1 MRLAYQWEIVNF
13 DDGYYKKEI
22 MIGFIKGI
30 LKEKDF
36 NNITVECNGVG
47 FQIFVTNSCMA
58 NMPDLEQEVKI
69 YTYLHVREDEMS
81 LYGFVSPEEKRL
93 FLQLITVSGVGSKT
107 AIQILSA
114 ERMSA
119 IINSIINEDASVIA
133 SCKGIGKKVAE
144 KIIVELKD
152 KIRPLDY
159 ILPNESIFAQ
169 NNENIEEAVIVLT
182 SLGMSKTQASKLARD
197 VAKENDTAEQIVA
210 KALHNMG
217 E

>member
-1 MRLAYQWEIVNF
+1 
-13 DDGYYKKEI
+13 
-22 MIGFIKGI
+22 MIGYIQGI
-30 LKEKDF
+30 LKEKDY
-36 NNITVECNGVG
+36 NNVIVDCNGIG
-47 FQIFVTNSCMA
+47 YQIMVTNSCMA

-107 AIQILSA
+107 ALQILSA
-114 ERMSA
+114 ERMGA
-119 IINSIINEDASVIA
+119 IINSIINEDSSVIA

-159 ILPNESIFAQ
+159 ILPNESIFTQ
-169 NNENIEEAVIVLT
+169 SNEFIEDAVVVLT
-182 SLGMSKTQASKLARD
+182 SLGLSKNQASKMARE
-197 VAKENDTAEQIVA
+197 VAKENDTAEDIVA
-210 KALHNMG
+210 KVLHNMG

>member
-1 MRLAYQWEIVNF
+1 
-13 DDGYYKKEI
+13 

-36 NNITVECNGVG
+36 NNITVDCNGVG

-58 NMPDLEQEVKI
+58 NLPDLDNEVQI

-119 IINSIINEDASVIA
+119 IINSIINEDSSVIA

-152 KIRPLDY
+152 KIKPLDY

-169 NNENIEEAVIVLT
+169 NNENIEEAIIVLT
-182 SLGMSKTQASKLARD
+182 SLGMSKTQASKLARE
-197 VAKENDTAEQIVA
+197 VASEDDTAEQIVA

>member
-1 MRLAYQWEIVNF
+1 
-13 DDGYYKKEI
+13 

-36 NNITVECNGVG
+36 NNITVDCNGVG

-58 NMPDLEQEVKI
+58 NLPDLDNEVQI

-119 IINSIINEDASVIA
+119 IINSIINEDSSVIA

-152 KIRPLDY
+152 KIKPLDY

-169 NNENIEEAVIVLT
+169 NNENIEEAIIVLT
-182 SLGMSKTQASKLARD
+182 SLGMSKTHASKLARE
-197 VAKENDTAEQIVA
+197 VANENDTAEQIVA

>member
-1 MRLAYQWEIVNF
+1 
-13 DDGYYKKEI
+13 

-36 NNITVECNGVG
+36 NTITIECNGIG
-47 FQIFVTNSCMA
+47 FQIMVTNSCMA

-119 IINSIINEDASVIA
+119 IINSIINEDSSVIA

-152 KIRPLDY
+152 KIKPLDY

-169 NNENIEEAVIVLT
+169 NNENIEEAVVVLT

-197 VAKENDTAEQIVA
+197 VATENDSAEQIVA

>member
-1 MRLAYQWEIVNF
+1 
-13 DDGYYKKEI
+13 

-36 NNITVECNGVG
+36 NNITVDCNGVG

-58 NMPDLEQEVKI
+58 NLPDLYNEVQI

-119 IINSIINEDASVIA
+119 IINSIINEDSSVIA

-152 KIRPLDY
+152 KIKPLDY

-169 NNENIEEAVIVLT
+169 NNENIEEAIIVLT
-182 SLGMSKTQASKLARD
+182 SLGMSKTQASKLARE
-197 VAKENDTAEQIVA
+197 VANENDTAEQIVA

>member
-1 MRLAYQWEIVNF
+1 
-13 DDGYYKKEI
+13 

-36 NNITVECNGVG
+36 NNITVDCNGVG

-58 NMPDLEQEVKI
+58 NLPDLDNEVQI

-119 IINSIINEDASVIA
+119 IINSIINEDSSVIA

-152 KIRPLDY
+152 KIKPLDY
-159 ILPNESIFAQ
+159 ILPNESIFEQ

-182 SLGMSKTQASKLARD
+182 SLGMSKTQASKLARE
-197 VAKENDTAEQIVA
+197 VASEDDTAEQIVA

>member
-1 MRLAYQWEIVNF
+1 
-13 DDGYYKKEI
+13 
-22 MIGFIKGI
+22 MIGYIQGI
-30 LKEKDF
+30 LKEKDY
-36 NNITVECNGVG
+36 NNVTVDCNGIG
-47 FQIFVTNSCMA
+47 YQIMVTNSCMA

-107 AIQILSA
+107 ALQILSA
-114 ERMSA
+114 ERMGA
-119 IINSIINEDASVIA
+119 IINSIINEDSSVIA

-159 ILPNESIFAQ
+159 ILPNESIFTQ
-169 NNENIEEAVIVLT
+169 SNEFIEDAVVVLT
-182 SLGMSKTQASKLARD
+182 SLGLSKNKASKIARE
-197 VAKENDTAEQIVA
+197 VAKENDTAEDIVA
-210 KALHNMG
+210 KVLHNMG